1 MPDGAGAVHTLSNTA
16 GHRAVAQ
23 SDLQSRDTEKHTPPL
38 HSESQTEASSPS
50 KATKDDFWT
59 ALHNTPQASIQVF
72 GFPNTDIISF
82 IEKVEEKSNATNLFV
97 RSSGIESILL

>member
-1 MPDGAGAVHTLSNTA
+1 MISQPAHYSLAEDYLHDIVTLGRLPKSTQI
-16 GHRAVAQ
+16 HV
-23 SDLQSRDTEKHTPPL
+23 
-38 HSESQTEASSPS
+38 S
-50 KATKDDFWT
+50 KDEFWT

-82 IEKVEEKSNATNLFV
+82 IEKVEEKSRATNLFV